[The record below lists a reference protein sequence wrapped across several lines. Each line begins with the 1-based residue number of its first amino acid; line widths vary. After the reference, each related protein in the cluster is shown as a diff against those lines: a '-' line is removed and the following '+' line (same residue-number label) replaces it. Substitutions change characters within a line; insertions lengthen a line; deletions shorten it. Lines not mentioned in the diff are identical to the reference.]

1 MSTRLRGFTLV
12 ELLVVIGIL
21 ALVAALLMPVMARAR
36 ASAGDVQCKS
46 NLRQIGMAVRLYLQ
60 DNRMRFPDRKTF
72 GGWGGM
78 RRLAG
83 ERDPDLP
90 GSKPEK
96 YGWSA
101 LLDRGGYLSAER
113 DGEVWV
119 CPRARDLFKSYKCTY
134 SVTTY
139 QGETLTTVVEK
150 WHRDLGMIG
159 RQWYVWGN
167 LINDNWAGLALPSG
181 EMAPEYAPFLPNA
194 HWEAPHRYGGKGNVE
209 GPPDVPAPGR
219 DIGCIN
225 VLWAD
230 LHVGSARIF
239 SKGSWT
245 FIE

>member
-1 MSTRLRGFTLV
+1 MPSRRRAFTLV
-12 ELLVVIGIL
+12 ELLVVVGIV
-21 ALVAALLMPVMARAR
+21 ALFAALLLPAMARAR
-36 ASAGDVQCKS
+36 ASAGDVRCKS
-46 NLRQIGMAVRLYLQ
+46 NLRQIGVAVRLYLQ
-60 DNRMRFPDRKTF
+60 DNRMRFPDHKTF
-72 GGWGGM
+72 GGWGFM

-119 CPRARDLFKSYKCTY
+119 CPRARDLFKSYKNTY
-134 SVTTY
+134 LVATY
-139 QGETLTTVVEK
+139 KGETLTRVVEK
-150 WHRDLGMIG
+150 WHRDLGSMG
-159 RQWYVWGN
+159 RNWYVWGN
-167 LINDNWAGLALPSG
+167 LINDNFSMTALPTG
-181 EMAPEYAPFLPNA
+181 EMPPEFAPFLPPA
-194 HWEAPHRYGGKGNVE
+194 QWEAPHRYGGKGNVE
-209 GPPDVPAPGR
+209 GPPDEPAPGR

-225 VLWAD
+225 VLWVD

-245 FIE
+245 FME